1 MRFSRVFLYN
11 GFEHGKLLPEKAL
24 FPARTL
30 KENDF
35 YPPFSLR
42 FIRSG
47 RPDADFNASGGN
59 ASTLPKKKEFAMGT
73 RQGCRK
79 TSENFF
85 AFPLRPRRPHARPS
99 ARAYCLCYLS
109 VLYSFRAA

>member
-59 ASTLPKKKEFAMGT
+59 ASTLPNERKLPWAPIKVAE
-73 RQGCRK
+73 RLRK
-79 TSENFF
+79 TFSL
-85 AFPLRPRRPHARPS
+85 PLSALGARTHARLP
-99 ARAYCLCYLS
+99 ARIAYII
-109 VLYSFRAA
+109 